1 MGRVLLIDSNN
12 ALSRYQNVYT
22 EAKSPS
28 GLPIGGLYGMLEGV
42 KRFMLENPD
51 HSSVV
56 FTVDAG
62 VPAWRKEICPEYKA
76 QRESKR
82 TPKEEQIHKDARAQ
96 VPHVRRV
103 TRWLGCG
110 FARAES
116 WEADD
121 VIGALTERR
130 FADRG
135 VTIYSSDNDYIELID
150 GKRVKMYN
158 AIDRVWKPSNPN
170 YLFERL
176 IDPKA
181 SDNLDGVPG
190 IAKVGAARI
199 VSFFTEK
206 IMPNMGIVAPRGKAA
221 LEAFLE
227 MCRMIA
233 EKGAD
238 KKADSETK
246 KLCKL
251 ASLITPKAD
260 KVRANYKVTCLR
272 RSAKACDADTV
283 LKVSPF
289 DGNKF
294 DDIAREYGMR
304 PIREDMRMF
313 KTVFG
318 RLDHSWLV
326 PTLKAA

>member
-1 MGRVLLIDSNN
+1 MGRVLLIDGNN

-22 EAKSPS
+22 EAKSPN

-51 HSSVV
+51 HTSVV
-56 FTVDAG
+56 FVVDAG
-62 VPAWRKEICPEYKA
+62 VPAWRKALAPEYKA
-76 QRESKR
+76 QREAKR
-82 TPKEEQIHKDARAQ
+82 TPKEEQIHKDSRAQ
-96 VPHVRRV
+96 VPHVRPV

-110 FARAES
+110 FARADG
-116 WEADD
+116 WEGDD

-135 VTIYSSDNDYIELID
+135 VTIYSSDRDFIELVD
-150 GKRVKMYN
+150 GKRVKLYN
-158 AIDRVWKPSNPN
+158 AIEKVWRPADTN

-176 IDPKA
+176 LDPKE
-181 SDNLDGVPG
+181 SDNLDGVRG
-190 IAKVGAARI
+190 IGEVGAGFI
-199 VSFFTEK
+199 VRFFTEK
-206 IMPNMGIVAPRGKAA
+206 IMAGMGVSAPRGKAA

-227 MCRMIA
+227 MCRLIA

-238 KKADSETK
+238 KKADKETK

-251 ASLITPKAD
+251 ASLITPMAD

-272 RSAKACDADTV
+272 RSAKACDTV
-283 LKVSPF
+283 IKVSPF

-294 DDIAREYGMR
+294 DEIAREYGMR

-326 PTLKAA
+326 PTPKAA